1 MIGYPGEMGS
11 PGECDE
17 ENCGV
22 VVNEH
27 LPEVLP
33 LHVKELAAHVYLCE
47 FSLNITRLL
56 PYKNYSLTR

>member
-1 MIGYPGEMGS
+1 MICDLWCCGDLCCDLSWFAICYPGEMGG

-33 LHVKELAAHVYLCE
+33 LHVKELAAHVCV
-47 FSLNITRLL
+47 
-56 PYKNYSLTR
+56 